1 MNWLTDY
8 IRPRIRSIVG
18 DQKEVPDNLWTK
30 CPSCEGMLFHRD
42 LKDNLNVCY
51 HCNHHLR
58 ITVKERLGYMF
69 DDGEYEEAQGFLIR
83 AQNAPEKAN
92 RPLADKKRRE
102 EIAILQAKLDK
113 KA

>member
-1 MNWLTDY
+1 LEIN
-8 IRPRIRSIVG
+8 P
-18 DQKEVPDNLWTK
+18 
-30 CPSCEGMLFHRD
+30 EGMDQNFFYAEFL
-42 LKDNLNVCY
+42 
-51 HCNHHLR
+51 
-58 ITVKERLGYMF
+58 F